1 MIRPRKGFIAAER
14 VGPVSLGPT
23 PAGTD
28 TTEGKMN
35 EGGQLIGIDEVSR
48 LFEKS
53 IESIRKYKNYGILRV
68 ADKVGNKDLFDREDV
83 VRKKQ
88 LVKDMQVQRGL
99 SLSQIA
105 LELERQ
111 DDSRSEGPERI
122 LIVEDEEATRET
134 WREFFE
140 GSGYQVME
148 AGDGNLALDTARSER
163 PDLVLLDLKLPGLD
177 GYQVCQRLKGDPM
190 TSTIP
195 IIMITAFLTGPSD
208 TVRGIEYGADDYLNK
223 PVDLDVLAARVRMIL
238 RRVQR

>member
-1 MIRPRKGFIAAER
+1 
-14 VGPVSLGPT
+14 
-23 PAGTD
+23 
-28 TTEGKMN
+28 MN

-83 VRKKQ
+83 MRKKQ
-88 LVKDMQVQRGL
+88 LVKEMQVQRGL

-111 DDSRSEGPERI
+111 DESRSEGPERI

-148 AGDGNLALDTARSER
+148 AGDGNVALDTARTEK

-195 IIMITAFLTGPSD
+195 KS
-208 TVRGIEYGADDYLNK
+208 
-223 PVDLDVLAARVRMIL
+223 
-238 RRVQR
+238 